1 MIADPSYVINEDATY
16 LTGNIARV
24 RITKGAAVYRH
35 RAPLSRVDA
44 LQDCRNNANA
54 AHTRATRMMIS
65 ALDRDDNGAV
75 EVWHKLSMRRRQTMR
90 FFNAKYH
97 DALLKARDE
106 EARS

>member
-1 MIADPSYVINEDATY
+1 MIADPSYVVKENATY
-16 LTGNIARV
+16 LTGNIDRV
-24 RITKGAAVYRH
+24 RITKGVPAYRV
-35 RAPLSRVDA
+35 PLSRVDA

-54 AHTRATRMMIS
+54 AHTRATRMMIA

-106 EARS
+106 GAR